1 MATATSGSSS
11 LIASSTGS
19 ETYGHHSILND
30 PCYKSQGDAI
40 SYTSADSPVTLTA
53 ALSGQVIYAASGD
66 ITFNLPACGTVGASV
81 RYTFV
86 SGAAGQTITINPNSS
101 DKILGGG
108 KDFTA
113 IDGGALT
120 WTTAGAGEYIDM
132 QSGTDFMIQ
141 RIRAYS
147 WSVAAA

>member
-11 LIASSTGS
+11 LIAASIGS
-19 ETYGHHSILND
+19 EMFHHGILND
-30 PCYKSQGDAI
+30 PCYKAQGDAI

-53 ALSGQVIYAASGD
+53 ALSGQVIYAKSGD

-86 SGAAGQTITINPNSS
+86 SGAAGQTITIDPNAS

-120 WTTAGAGEYIDM
+120 WITAGPGEYIDM

>member
-1 MATATSGSSS
+1 MATATSGSTSNDAAVAQS
-11 LIASSTGS
+11 FHVDPAGFFDPAYQSTGD
-19 ETYGHHSILND
+19 SIR
-30 PCYKSQGDAI
+30 
-40 SYTSADSPVTLTA
+40 YTSADSPVTLTA
-53 ALSGQVIYAASGD
+53 ALSGQTIMAASGN

-81 RYTFV
+81 RYTIV
-86 SGAAGQTITINPNSS
+86 SGEAGQTITIDPNAS

-113 IDGGALT
+113 VDGGALT
-120 WTTAGAGEYIDM
+120 WITAGAREFVDLV
-132 QSGTDFMIQ
+132 SGTDFMIQ

>member
-11 LIASSTGS
+11 DDALVVPLILKGP
-19 ETYGHHSILND
+19 GGFFD
-30 PCYKSQGDAI
+30 PAYSLQGDAI
-40 SYTSADSPVTLTA
+40 KYTSANSPVTLTA
-53 ALSGQVIYAASGD
+53 ALSGQTIIAVSGN
-66 ITFNLPACGTVGASV
+66 ITFNLPACGTVGAGV
-81 RYTFV
+81 RYTIV
-86 SGAAGQTITINPNSS
+86 SGAAGQTITIDPNAS

-108 KDFTA
+108 KDFSQ

-120 WTTAGAGEYIDM
+120 WITADACEFVDLI
-132 QSGTDFMIQ
+132 SGTDFMIQ